1 MTVAIESELD
11 VDRSGAT
18 AVTAT
23 IVDRDSRRFL
33 WICIA
38 PVILFLI
45 FISIIPFVVVL
56 IDSMRQ
62 MNLSAILDR
71 GTFVGLTNFMTALSS
86 GSEIGGGTEIY
97 EAALLTA
104 MFVVIV
110 VPIEFVLG
118 LLLALVLNRDFLGR
132 RIWVTILLLPTM
144 MAPVAAGMIWQF
156 LFMPNFGL
164 LSYTLKKIGLFAKTP
179 IFSDPAT
186 AWLGLAVVDVWEWTP
201 FMMLLMLA
209 GLFAMPREPL
219 EAAEID
225 GASRWQM
232 FWHIQLPL
240 LRPMIVLALLFRTID
255 ASKVF
260 DIIWVLTKGG
270 PGKSTEVIS
279 VYAYRLSFVQWDL
292 GTGAAVGL
300 IVAFF
305 SILIA
310 ATFYKIVTQYAASGS
325 VP

>member
-1 MTVAIESELD
+1 MTVSVGSEFD
-11 VDRSGAT
+11 VNRVDAPT
-18 AVTAT
+18 FTAT
-23 IVDRDSRRFL
+23 IVDLDSRRFL

-45 FISIIPFVVVL
+45 MISVIPFVVVL

-71 GTFVGLTNFMTALSS
+71 GTFVGLANYMTALSG
-86 GSEIGGGTEIY
+86 GSEIGGGSEIY
-97 EAALLTA
+97 EATLLTV

-118 LLLALVLNRDFLGR
+118 LLLALVLNREFLGR

-164 LSYTLKKIGLFAKTP
+164 LSYSLKSIGLFAATP
-179 IFSDPAT
+179 IFSDPTT
-186 AWLGLAVVDVWEWTP
+186 AWLGVVVVDVWEWTP

-209 GLFAMPREPL
+209 GLFAMPREPI

-225 GASRWQM
+225 GVSRWQM

-240 LRPMIVLALLFRTID
+240 LRPMIILALLFRAID

-279 VYAYRLSFVQWDL
+279 VYAYRVSFIQWDL

-300 IVAFF
+300 LVAFF

-310 ATFYKIVTQYAASGS
+310 ATFYKIVTRYAASGS